1 MRGLLGSLSFV
12 LAVYACDPSSPDGDT
27 GETDAGGP
35 ADAPSEICTSDEAC
49 SDEVFCNGRERC
61 RPGASG
67 AEADGCLPAVDV
79 TPCLAGQSCD
89 EAASMCV
96 TECSE
101 TRDADGDGIEAIAC
115 GGLDCDDSRATVSP
129 DEEEVCDAEGIDEDC
144 DPSTIG
150 SRDLDGDGA
159 TDALCCNDDASA
171 PGGAR
176 CGTDCD
182 DLSAARRPGA
192 TEICD
197 DHDDDCDGAADEGVQ
212 VEGFLDADR
221 DRHGDPSV
229 PVRACVGDPT
239 ISLVDDDCDDTDPR
253 VHRGQLE
260 LCDARD
266 NDCDTSIDEDARSLT
281 WYRDSDGDGFG
292 SAESGTLVTCAPPV
306 GHALLG
312 TDCDDGDRA
321 VSPIAPES
329 CNGRDDDC
337 NGVADYRI
345 GTGDFEDDDGDGRAD
360 ARCRFVGTDCDD
372 RDPFTYAGAPELCD
386 LRDNDCNDL
395 IDDDTMSRD
404 WLADEDGDG
413 YGDATDVMSSCAV
426 IDGRVL
432 RAGDCDD
439 AIEDVFPGALD
450 GCGTGEGRDDDCDTR
465 VDEAGA
471 RTAFYADLDGD
482 TFGAGAATL
491 ACTAPLGRV
500 AIAGDCDDGSTLRS
514 PAAAELCEDGIDQDC
529 DGGDR
534 LHGWRLRGGAGV
546 RERGRRP
553 HAHLGRRPERDR
565 DHRAAGDR
573 GAGAHGRRGPLGAR
587 RDHHRGGPG
596 QLVLVPDE
604 CAHRR
609 HGPCPLHHVPRPHHG
624 ALSVDLRHGG
634 SAARE
639 HRRDRARRR
648 RRRRDEAG
656 RCRRHRRSPHHP
668 ARRQRGR
675 LPERHRGERL
685 PHRRAHRGRRSRSR
699 VRARRQPLRDRQR
712 ARRAVP
718 ALGHGRRAHDLHP
731 PQATVA
737 PPAMAT
743 LCSLDVMLVDAPR
756 QRLYLVDLTRG
767 QMRRVNLTTGTIEL
781 LADGSFGIDAYAG
794 AIALSDRAIRAPFLP
809 ANIDPQGRVHFVQPV
824 LDFGQTVPTHL
835 FIYDPATGIV
845 QADELFSG
853 DPEPDPVY
861 TSGDYRDGV
870 HLEPMG
876 FLPGAVSGALRF
888 QGEGCQPGKSG
899 FFYSIGIIDDASESG
914 LSRTCGLGFGPNDTG
929 ALGTVSLPGRV
940 TALGLDARSS
950 PMYATD
956 GSAGPALYR
965 IGAFDQSVA
974 RVDLE
979 LIDPVRAIASRASGE
994 VMVTTRETVIEL
1006 RGVGAGEVPL
1016 VVTPVGPTTLNTI
1029 ATGEVAAT
1037 FETSRSFASVGAL
1050 SGTPGGGS
1058 FPTVVV
1064 TDAMGNG
1071 TVTLTAGWTPGTYAF
1086 SVGSTDI
1093 FGVLSAGPAYSVVA
1107 STPPAGT
1114 LTTLLGYPYY
1124 IPPGDPRGRG
1134 DIDGPATALTVLEVT
1149 GVEVAA
1155 DGTTY
1160 VGVANID
1167 SNGSLYRITPA
1178 GQATRLDRAGGFPA
1192 DGPLSAMSFNRVMGL
1207 ELDEANQVLYVTDGA
1222 STGGGARVI
1231 LWRIDLTTQMVER
1244 YAGAPSTSSF
1254 ADGTPRLNARIENA
1268 GPLTL
1273 GPDGNLYFGARTSV
1287 GGRAALRYIDGV
1299 SGTFETLIPE
1309 ASDSS
1314 SCGALA
1320 LFDCSAPTCALVFPP
1335 TGDPVIVG
1343 TICGSA
1349 AGCSGSSTGGV
1360 FRRSAAGV
1368 LSHVAGRCGGVTTPG
1383 SAPAMTRLSAA
1394 SGALFATPND
1404 VIVGTGQLTG
1414 GGNYVWRIPLDGRP
1428 TAVIA
1433 GTGVIADDPDPRS
1446 GPALSTRVRAP
1457 HHFARRPDGR
1467 VVFADGYSLR
1477 MVW

>member
-413 YGDATDVMSSCAV
+413 YGDATDAMSSCAV

-529 DGGDR
+529 DGAIDCMDGACAVVSVCASAGAALTLTSGDGQSGTVTTALPETVELVLTDAGGRLVRGATITVAGPANSFWYPTSARTDAMGRARFIMFLGRTTGPYRWTFATEGLPPVSIDATALAAADGEETRPVDAADTGDR
-534 LHGWRLRGGAGV
+534 PTTLPAASVGVSLSDIAGSGYLTD
-546 RERGRRP
+546 GRIVV
-553 HAHLGRRPERDR
+553 ADR
-565 DHRAAGDR
+565 DLAC
-573 GAGAHGRRGPLGAR
+573 
-587 RDHHRGGPG
+587 
-596 QLVLVPDE
+596 VLAVSPSGI
-604 CAHRR
+604 AS
-609 HGPCPLHHVPRPHHG
+609 
-624 ALSVDLRHGG
+624 AL
-634 SAARE
+634 
-639 HRRDRARRR
+639 
-648 RRRRDEAG
+648 AG
-656 RCRRHRRSPHHP
+656 RCRLSGMGGGPTTCTP
-668 ARRQRGR
+668 AGD
-675 LPERHRGERL
+675 G
-685 PHRRAHRGRRSRSR
+685 G
-699 VRARRQPLRDRQR
+699 
-712 ARRAVP
+712 P
-718 ALGHGRRAHDLHP
+718 A
-731 PQATVA
+731 
-737 PPAMAT
+737 AMAT

-1178 GQATRLDRAGGFPA
+1178 GQATRLDRTGGFPA